1 MAKRIFSA
9 EDRAALIKNRNVLRV
24 SPSSITF
31 TPEFKVRAVYLCLE
45 RGKLPH
51 QVFEEAGFDLDMIG
65 RDNPH
70 RCLRRWRA
78 TYEQR
83 GELGL
88 RKDSRGRR
96 PKNGRKVAEISL
108 SERLRRAEERIRYLE
123 SENDLLKNA
132 NY

>member
-1 MAKRIFSA
+1 MANRLFTA
-9 EDRAALIKNRNVLRV
+9 EDRAVLLRNRNVLRV
-24 SPSSITF
+24 SESSITF
-31 TPEFKVRAVYLCLE
+31 APEFKVRAVYLCLE
-45 RGKLPH
+45 RKKLPH
-51 QVFEEAGFDLDMIG
+51 QIFEDAGFDLDMIG

-70 RCLRRWRA
+70 RCLRRWKA
-78 TYEQR
+78 TYER
-83 GELGL
+83 KGELGL

-96 PKNGRKVAEISL
+96 PKNGTRVEEISL